1 MSPGRPDATE
11 MGSGAI
17 GSADAGSNGERTKGS
32 LAIWSGGA
40 IQIGTR
46 DATSGRARLSMTTS
60 GLSAGADLKL
70 GDGAIFGLGGGYGG
84 QRTNIGEDEQARLTG
99 RSWIGAAYGSVRP
112 FDDTFIDG
120 VAGIGGLD
128 FSTRRIAVN
137 HQLAMGSRDGT
148 MRFGSLSLG
157 MDRKGEKSVFSAYAR
172 AEYIAATL
180 RAYSESGAG
189 LYNLKFSE
197 RDLTSFSSVLGFRG
211 SIRIDTTAGIL
222 KPRARFEWRHEF
234 ENGSSQFLDYADLA
248 GFTYRIDDT
257 GWLRDALSPEL
268 GIGLETE
275 GWIFGADVTGQFGEG
290 SRSATLR
297 LSLGKE
303 F

>member
-1 MSPGRPDATE
+1 MDVGDEGGRA
-11 MGSGAI
+11 
-17 GSADAGSNGERTKGS
+17 KGS

-40 IQIGTR
+40 IQVGIC

-70 GDGAIFGLGGGYGG
+70 GDGAIFGLGGGYCG

-99 RSWIGAAYGSVRP
+99 RSWIGAVYGSARP
-112 FDDTFIDG
+112 LDGTFIDG
-120 VAGIGGLD
+120 VAGVGGLD

-137 HQLAMGSRDGT
+137 SQLATGSRDGM

-157 MDRKGEKSVFSAYAR
+157 VDHDGEKSVFSAYAR

-180 RAYSESGAG
+180 HAFSESGAG

-197 RDLTSFSSVLGFRG
+197 RDLTSFSSVIGFRG
-211 SIRIDTTAGIL
+211 SLRIDTSAGIL

-248 GFTYRIDDT
+248 GFAYRIGDT
-257 GWLRDALSPEL
+257 GWLRDSLSPAL
-268 GIGLETE
+268 GIGLETG
-275 GWIFGADVTGQFGEG
+275 GWTLGADLTGQFGEG

-297 LSLGKE
+297 LSLGKGSRDPTARTVIRVLGHRRR
-303 F
+303 